1 MINLDGGINEYT
13 YQEILD
19 LFHITALN
27 KSLRNAFEYEMGKIS
42 KYWKIGYYDNHQ
54 RSQFLIHNILTSSEL
69 EMQINYCISKG
80 APNNKIYLYTIPE
93 RYIIATAQVEKIKN
107 NMREKF
113 KSIL

>member
-1 MINLDGGINEYT
+1 MIKLDGGITEYT

-19 LFHITALN
+19 KFHITALN
-27 KSLRNAFEYEMGKIS
+27 ISLRNAFEHEMGKIS
-42 KYWKIGYYDNHQ
+42 KYWEIAYYDNHL
-54 RSQFLIHNILTSSEL
+54 RTNFLINNFLTPPEL

-93 RYIIATAQVEKIKN
+93 RFVITIAQVQKIKN
-107 NMREKF
+107 NTREKL